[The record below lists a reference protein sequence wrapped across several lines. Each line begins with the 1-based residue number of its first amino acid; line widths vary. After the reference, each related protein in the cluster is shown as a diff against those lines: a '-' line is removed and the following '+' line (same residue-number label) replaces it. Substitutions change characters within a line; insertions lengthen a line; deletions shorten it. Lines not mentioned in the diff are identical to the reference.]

1 MSRDWRVLPSTRGL
15 LAVGVPTTVVVV
27 VTGPRQ
33 GRRNLD
39 RAVAGGSS
47 EQIRAEV

>member
-15 LAVGVPTTVVVV
+15 LAVGVPTTVVVMV

-39 RAVAGGSS
+39 RAVAGSS